1 MFLTGPMVTPGVL
14 NPHPSLSD
22 LDQGDLKYTVDFR
35 QVYASVLEKWLTADA
50 RRILGSKFD
59 PAPIFRKS

>member
-1 MFLTGPMVTPGVL
+1 VL

-35 QVYASVLEKWLTADA
+35 QVYASVLEKWLSADS
-50 RRILGSKFD
+50 RRILGAKFD
-59 PAPIFRKS
+59 QAPIFRKA